1 MMKSKTTQRIMEETS
16 QELRGKV
23 SEEVNYFLTLLDEG
37 KVSRRE
43 IQLYKLGF
51 EQNENQKSFVL
62 SKYDTHWCVDFNKLP
77 EYGNNEWFE
86 LINDLRYEIDYEGTI
101 YYNKVRQSEE
111 YIFAVKEKNKQV
123 KDKINA
129 LKSKLAEEKRQKLTK
144 IINQERVKE
153 LEAQIK
159 ILQELL

>member
-1 MMKSKTTQRIMEETS
+1 MKSKTAQRIIGETP

-51 EQNENQKSFVL
+51 EKNINQKSFVL
-62 SKYDTHWCVDFNKLP
+62 SKYGTHWYVDFNILF

-111 YIFAVKEKNKQV
+111 YNFAVKEKNKQI

-144 IINQERVKE
+144 TINQERVKE
-153 LEAQIK
+153 LEVQIK